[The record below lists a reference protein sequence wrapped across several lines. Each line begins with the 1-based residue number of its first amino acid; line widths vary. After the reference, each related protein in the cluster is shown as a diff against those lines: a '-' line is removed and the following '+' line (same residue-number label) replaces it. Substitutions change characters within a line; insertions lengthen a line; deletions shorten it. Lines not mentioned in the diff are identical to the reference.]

1 MVVSARADGKFYWS
15 GGSFRKSNLP
25 NVVTAKGGGGGG
37 GWRANTKEIISHEFE
52 RVVSL
57 HFAGDFPLVRGAQNR
72 REMDEVGSG
81 CAEVIKARAESRS
94 GPL

>member
-1 MVVSARADGKFYWS
+1 MVVSARADGKFHWS

-37 GWRANTKEIISHEFE
+37 GKANTNEIISHELE
-52 RVVSL
+52 RVVSS

-72 REMDEVGSG
+72 REWMKWVVG
-81 CAEVIKARAESRS
+81 VPR
-94 GPL
+94 